1 MSQERAV
8 VLEDLIDEVW
18 ASFLESLKHKDRPAV
33 RAIIGDDLHFF
44 VPQLRMLLPIYAN
57 PHFPVS
63 LYTSSYLAA
72 RRNAYAIMRKLDM
85 PPDFFWKFEFWTNE
99 RAFEVLSKVTN
110 RIFRE
115 IMKTSKEGLLSV
127 ENASTDPTAI
137 KIVLALAE
145 CVECFGVEANHAL
158 CYYHTGT
165 LTGIIS
171 ALLGKELDGYETAC
185 QATGGDRCEF
195 VVGLKGVGEELE
207 RYLNPGKLEF
217 PIQKILENALAGKSS
232 RSIGNDASLRYYHL
246 IILNSLI
253 TNPKVFSASSHE
265 VGREYGKRLAQFL
278 ARYYDKTGAELLE
291 AVTHYYESL
300 KQVQLEIDLG
310 TNKIRALDV
319 AEISGLARSED
330 FLGFLFGELEGLLS
344 EVTEEPIT
352 ITGNAFSGDTM
363 VITFARQQ

>member
-18 ASFLESLKHKDRPAV
+18 ASFLESLKKKNVPPV

-185 QATGGDRCEF
+185 QATGGERCEF
-195 VVGLKGVGEELE
+195 VVGLRGGGEELE
-207 RYLNPGKLEF
+207 RYLDPGKLEF
-217 PIQKILENALAGKSS
+217 PIQKSLENALAGKSS

-246 IILNSLI
+246 IILNGLI
-253 TNPKVFSASSHE
+253 TNPKVFSASSHA
-265 VGREYGKRLAQFL
+265 VGLEYGKRLAQFL

-310 TNKIRALDV
+310 TNEIRALEV
-319 AEISGLARSED
+319 AETSGLARSED
-330 FLGFLFGELEGLLS
+330 FLGFFFGELEGLLS

-352 ITGNAFSGDTM
+352 ITGNSFKGDTVM
-363 VITFARQQ
+363 ITFARQQ